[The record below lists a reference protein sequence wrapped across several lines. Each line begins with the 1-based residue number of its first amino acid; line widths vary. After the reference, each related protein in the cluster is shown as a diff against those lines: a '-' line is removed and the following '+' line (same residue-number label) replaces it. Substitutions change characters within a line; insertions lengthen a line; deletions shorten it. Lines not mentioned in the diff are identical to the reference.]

1 MNKKAG
7 RKPIYTDQE
16 LLRILNKY
24 IDQNPNKKITIAD
37 LERKTGVSYNIWK
50 FNKKIRV
57 VIDELNNPPIIS
69 PQDGFR
75 FTLPNAKQLVDN
87 YYNNKPKLIKAIQ
100 DCLDVIEDL
109 YDYAN
114 IGFNA
119 QKKEEENKKE
129 TSRLEALI
137 KKKDEEI
144 KKLNNEID
152 QLYLASSSPSERR
165 NRKLKDNLIELTPE
179 RIKSI
184 SKDIKDITEEYNGL
198 FDD

>member
-7 RKPIYTDQE
+7 RKPIYTNQE
-16 LLRILNKY
+16 LLKILNKY

-37 LERKTGVSYNIWK
+37 LERKTGISYNIWK
-50 FNKKIRV
+50 FNKELRN
-57 VIDELNNPPIIS
+57 VIAELNNPPIIS
-69 PQDGFR
+69 PQDNFR

-119 QKKEEENKKE
+119 QKKEEETLEKTN
-129 TSRLEALI
+129 RLESLI
-137 KKKDEEI
+137 KNKEAEI
-144 KKLNNEID
+144 RKLNQEID
-152 QLYLASSSPSERR
+152 QLYLASSSPLERR
-165 NRKLKDNLIELTPE
+165 NQMLKDNLIELTPD

-184 SKDIKDITEEYNGL
+184 SKDIKDIAEEYSGL

>member
-1 MNKKAG
+1 MDKKAG

-16 LLRILNKY
+16 LLKILNKY
-24 IDQNPNKKITIAD
+24 VDQNPNKKITIAE

-50 FNKKIRV
+50 FNKKIRAT
-57 VIDELNNPPIIS
+57 IDELNNPPIIS
-69 PQDGFR
+69 PQEGFR

-119 QKKEEENKKE
+119 QKKEEEISKE
-129 TSRLEALI
+129 ISQLEALV
-137 KKKDEEI
+137 KNKEVEI
-144 KKLNNEID
+144 KKLNQEID
-152 QLYLASSSPSERR
+152 QLYLASSSPLERQ
-165 NRKLKDNLIELTPE
+165 NRMLKENLIELTPKN
-179 RIKSI
+179 IKAI
-184 SKDIKDITEEYNGL
+184 SKDIKDIAEEYSGL